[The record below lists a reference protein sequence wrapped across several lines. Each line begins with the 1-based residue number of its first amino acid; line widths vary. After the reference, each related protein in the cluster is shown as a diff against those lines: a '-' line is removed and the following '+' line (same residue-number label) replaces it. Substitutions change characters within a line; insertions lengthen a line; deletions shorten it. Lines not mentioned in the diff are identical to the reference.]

1 MSIIYFSV
9 LGNIT
14 GATVNIDSYK
24 FHENRD
30 GSVDKKKYSFNGIIC
45 K

>member
-1 MSIIYFSV
+1 MNKLSYFLSQFVSV

-30 GSVDKKKYSFNGIIC
+30 GSVDKKK
-45 K
+45 